1 MTVRVLIVDD
11 SYQFRRFVRQILE
24 LEDDLR
30 IGEISDGVEAVQK
43 AEELQPDL
51 ILLDIHLPSLDGI
64 QAAKRISK
72 VATGSRILMVSV
84 QSSEDVLREAL
95 NSGAQGYVLKGDA
108 GQELLRAVEVTMA
121 GKQFLSSR
129 SAGNRY
135 LD

>member
-30 IGEISDGVEAVQK
+30 IGEISHGVEAVQK